1 MAVFDK
7 PALTPRQQ
15 LDLLLE
21 RNLRVQNQDS
31 AVRLLEVV
39 SHFRLTPY
47 MRPFQINGDPN
58 HRFRDGTQLN
68 DIVKVYRF
76 DSDLRQLIMVGLEKV
91 EVAARA
97 CISNHMASTY
107 GSHWYLDRARFSN
120 RFHHGRLIADIES
133 TLSTERMRF
142 YRERQQIM
150 DSHVSDEVKV
160 QRIENRMRDNYP
172 RFYAEN
178 YSDPPL
184 PPSWAVVEDLSFGA
198 VSMLYKGLAQ
208 DRDRKTIAKRFH
220 LPHRVLGSWL
230 HTLTFVRN
238 ICAHHARLWNR
249 ELAIPPEWPKNL
261 AMPNDKENRQVS
273 RRLYT
278 VLCMMAFLTHRI
290 SPDTRWLGRLV
301 ELINAHPMISKQVM
315 GFPSDW
321 ENQLHQLAAVAIPEN

>member
-1 MAVFDK
+1 MATFDK

-15 LDLLLE
+15 LELLIE
-21 RNLRVQNQDS
+21 RNLQVQNQES

-47 MRPFQINGDPN
+47 MRPFQVNGDPY

-76 DSDLRQLIMVGLEKV
+76 DSDLRQLVMVGLEKV

-97 CISNHMASTY
+97 CISNHMATTY
-107 GSHWYLDRARFSN
+107 DSHWYLERARFNN
-120 RFHHGRLIADIES
+120 RFQHDRLIADIES
-133 TLSTERMRF
+133 TLNTERTRF
-142 YRERQQIM
+142 HRERQQIM
-150 DSHVSDEVKV
+150 ASGVSDTVKT

-184 PPSWAVVEDLSFGA
+184 PPSWAVVEDISFGS
-198 VSMLYKGLAQ
+198 VSMLYKGLAK
-208 DRDRKTIAKRFH
+208 DRDRKSIARRFH

-230 HTLTFVRN
+230 HTLTFIRN

-249 ELAIPPEWPKNL
+249 ELAIPPEWPRDL
-261 AMPNDKENRQVS
+261 TAPSDRDDRQVS

-278 VLCMMAFLTHRI
+278 VLCMLAFLTHRI
-290 SPDTRWLGRLV
+290 SPDTRWLDRLT
-301 ELINAHPMISKQVM
+301 ELINAHPMISQHLM

-321 ENQLHQLAAVAIPEN
+321 TSPLSQLATAAIPEN